1 MDISWQ
7 IKLLILA
14 ILIFL
19 SAFFSGSEVALFSL
33 KREKFKKQNAK
44 RKLIIGY
51 VDNLLDNPKRL
62 LVTILVGNTFVNVA
76 ASIIGVAI
84 SLELA
89 PLFGVSNEVAI
100 TSQIILLTLLIL
112 LFGELLPKVYA
123 AKNPDKFVLKTII
136 PIYWANVLFYP
147 LAETITE
154 FIKLSFSKLKFDK
167 TKTVLKKSEITEL
180 TEFSHEKGAIED
192 EEQELIQGIVSF
204 RSIEAGEIM
213 TPRVDIKAISTE
225 ESLHDVISTINETGH
240 SRFPLY
246 KDDLDTIK
254 GIIYA
259 KDILPF
265 VKNPQK
271 GETLS
276 LTSIARQTLFIPKSK
291 KISDLM
297 RQFQKK
303 KMHIAIVVDEYGGTA
318 GLITL
323 EDIVEEV
330 VGDIWDEYDKEE
342 DQIKKI
348 SSDKY
353 LVLGK
358 TSVDELNEFFNENV
372 IKQEEGFETVGGFIL
387 TSAGSIPEE
396 GYTFRKNNY
405 KFTVREITGKRI
417 RKILI
422 EKEKTE

>member
-123 AKNPDKFVLKTII
+123 AKNPGKFVLKTII

-167 TKTVLKKSEITEL
+167 TKTVLKKGEITEL

-225 ESLHDVISTINETGH
+225 ESLQYVISTINETGH

-348 SSDKY
+348 SADKY

-387 TSAGSIPEE
+387 TNAGSIPEE
-396 GYTFRKNNY
+396 GYTFIKNNY

>member
-259 KDILPF
+259 KDILP
-265 VKNPQK
+265 
-271 GETLS
+271 
-276 LTSIARQTLFIPKSK
+276 
-291 KISDLM
+291 
-297 RQFQKK
+297 
-303 KMHIAIVVDEYGGTA
+303 
-318 GLITL
+318 
-323 EDIVEEV
+323 
-330 VGDIWDEYDKEE
+330 
-342 DQIKKI
+342 
-348 SSDKY
+348 
-353 LVLGK
+353 
-358 TSVDELNEFFNENV
+358 
-372 IKQEEGFETVGGFIL
+372 
-387 TSAGSIPEE
+387 
-396 GYTFRKNNY
+396 
-405 KFTVREITGKRI
+405 
-417 RKILI
+417 
-422 EKEKTE
+422 